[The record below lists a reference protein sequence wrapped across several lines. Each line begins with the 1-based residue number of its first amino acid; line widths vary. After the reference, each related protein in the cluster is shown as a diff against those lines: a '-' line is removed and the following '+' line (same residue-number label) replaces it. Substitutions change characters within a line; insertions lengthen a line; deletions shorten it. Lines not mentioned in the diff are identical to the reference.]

1 MLANPKLQTLQELID
16 SSTQEELIWMNGYL
30 AGLVRFGGATEVPTK
45 PSIGKLT
52 ILFGT
57 DTGNSKK
64 LATDFASKAK
74 KANATVKVQGM
85 DQYRL
90 TDLLKEETLLVVMST
105 HGEGEPPAAAKKF
118 FDFIHANTTQ
128 LEKLKFAVL
137 ALGDSAY
144 PLFCKAG
151 EDVDARLI
159 ALGASQLI
167 PIQKCDVDY
176 EQDANAWFE
185 NILGVLGKNP
195 STKSNSTTT
204 TKKTAGK
211 KVLRGTVLSNTN
223 LNGRGSAKATH
234 HIEIAADDLSYQPG
248 DSIGIIPENESS
260 IVESIIELTGIDKNK
275 TINYKKEDFTVLE
288 LLTKKLNIIYLPER
302 VVKNYSSVV
311 QQEIPSTR
319 IDLLNLLKIYP
330 VKDAVQFEEVISI
343 LEPITPRLYSIAS
356 SLLAHDGEVHI
367 TVALNCFAV
376 NGEAK
381 NGQCSNYLAQ
391 LSDNTSFDFYI
402 HKNSAFRLPAADKDI
417 IMIGPGTGIAPF
429 RSFIE
434 ERDSTGASGRNWLF
448 FGEQHFESDFLYQ
461 TEIQN
466 YLQTGALTDVDVAF
480 SRDQKEKIYVQH
492 KMLAKGKE
500 FFSWIESGAS
510 LYVCGA
516 KEPMSV
522 DVENTLL
529 KIIGQFG
536 NKNTEQAESY
546 LLQLKEEGRYLKDVY

>member
-30 AGLVRFGGATEVPTK
+30 AGLVRFGGSTEVQTK
-45 PSIGKLT
+45 SSIGKLT

-64 LATDFASKAK
+64 LATELASKAK
-74 KANATVKVQGM
+74 KANASVKLQGM

-90 TDLLKEETLLVVMST
+90 TDLLKEETLLVVIST

-118 FDFIHANTTQ
+118 FDFIHTNTTQ
-128 LEKLKFAVL
+128 LEKLKYAVL

-151 EDVDARLI
+151 EDVDIRLK

-185 NILGVLGKNP
+185 SVLGLLGDNT
-195 STKSNSTTT
+195 STQRSSTVASKKST
-204 TKKTAGK
+204 GK
-211 KVLRGTVLSNTN
+211 KVLKGTVLSNTN
-223 LNGRGSAKATH
+223 LNGRGSAKAIH
-234 HIEIAADDLSYQPG
+234 HIEIAADDLSYQSG
-248 DSIGIIPENESS
+248 DSIGIIPENELS
-260 IVESIIELTGIDKNK
+260 IAESIIELTGIDKNK
-275 TINYKKEDFTVLE
+275 TIHYKKESFTILE
-288 LLTKKLNIIYLPER
+288 LLTKKLNIVYLPER
-302 VVKNYSSVV
+302 VVKNYSSIV

-319 IDLLNLLKIYP
+319 IDLLHLLKIYP
-330 VKDAVQFEEVISI
+330 VKDVTQFEEVISI

-367 TVALNCFAV
+367 TVALNCFTV

-391 LSDNTSFDFYI
+391 LPENASFDFYI
-402 HKNSAFRLPAADKDI
+402 HKNSSFRLPAADKDI

-434 ERDSTGASGRNWLF
+434 ERDSIGASGRNWLF

-466 YLQTGALTDVDVAF
+466 YLQTGTLTRVDVAF

-510 LYVCGA
+510 IYICGA

-522 DVENTLL
+522 DVESTLL
-529 KIIGQFG
+529 KIIEQFG
-536 NKNTEQAESY
+536 NKSTEQAESY